1 MGFDDVVNEG
11 RDFRTMKN
19 VQMCQPT
26 RVEGREGKGR
36 EGKGREGN
44 AFWLLI
50 KLKPK
55 YYTGLPRVFEQ
66 VTEQNMRKSAHDN
79 QEAPSLTSARFLA
92 FCSARTACSCKAA
105 VASRL
110 LHSSWIPLL

>member
-1 MGFDDVVNEG
+1 VGFDDVVNEG

-44 AFWLLI
+44 AFWLQ
-50 KLKPK
+50 
-55 YYTGLPRVFEQ
+55 FDE
-66 VTEQNMRKSAHDN
+66 KSSII
-79 QEAPSLTSARFLA
+79 PG
-92 FCSARTACSCKAA
+92 CPGY
-105 VASRL
+105 
-110 LHSSWIPLL
+110 SSK